1 MGDLH
6 VSLFPLVTIL
16 SPRFGLLLSGAFQ
29 IWTINDLVYGF
40 DENFSHFFQL
50 WPIYKVNWPQ
60 FEKNS
65 AETVGD
71 YWRNQTVELAKK

>member
-16 SPRFGLLLSGAFQ
+16 SPQFGLLLSEAFQ

-40 DENFSHFFQL
+40 DFFPVVTGL
-50 WPIYKVNWPQ
+50 
-60 FEKNS
+60 
-65 AETVGD
+65 
-71 YWRNQTVELAKK
+71 